1 LVQLFSILIALF
13 SPSAFASGNMIGG
26 GTLLLFLL
34 AIAMVFIYV
43 VVRIYKG
50 SRKIVKYFNNRYISI
65 EEVSRATGES
75 VDSLLDKIKAGK
87 LKGKEFKSGW
97 FVSREELFKIKN

>member
-1 LVQLFSILIALF
+1 LVQIFSILIALF
-13 SPSAFASGNMIGG
+13 SPAAFASGNMIGG

-34 AIAMVFIYV
+34 AVFIVFIYV

-50 SRKIVKYFNNRYISI
+50 ARKIVKYFDNRYISI
-65 EEVSRATGES
+65 EEFSRATGES
-75 VDSLLDKIKAGK
+75 VDSLINKIKAGK

-97 FVSREELFKIKN
+97 FVCREELFKIKN